1 MESIVYVNFDKM
13 TDSEVIQC
21 YSESIKEL
29 KKRSIVRTKNIT
41 GELGEYIA
49 VDFYRQT
56 SSLPNLQFAPPS
68 TENIDAISTKGE
80 RYSIKT
86 ITNNGATG
94 VFYGLPPLG
103 SDEKSIQKFEYV
115 IIVKLTDDFELE
127 RILELTWDEFL
138 LHKKWH
144 SRMTAWNLSYSNK
157 LISSVRTIYSK
168 ED

>member
-1 MESIVYVNFDKM
+1 MIIDFENMSHA
-13 TDSEVIQC
+13 EVIEC
-21 YSESIKEL
+21 YSQTTKEL
-29 KKRSIVRTKNIT
+29 KKREIVRTKNIT

-49 VDFYRQT
+49 VDFYRKT
-56 SSLPNLQFAPPS
+56 TSLPNLQFAPPS

-94 VFYGLPPLG
+94 VFYGLPALG

-115 IIVKLTDDFELE
+115 IIVKLTDNFELE

-138 LHKKWH
+138 IQKKWH

-157 LISSVRTIYSK
+157 LINCVKTIYSK
-168 ED
+168 EN

>member
-1 MESIVYVNFDKM
+1 MLIDFENMSHA
-13 TDSEVIQC
+13 EVIEC
-21 YSESIKEL
+21 YSQTTKEL
-29 KKRSIVRTKNIT
+29 KKREIIRTKNIT

-49 VDFYRQT
+49 VDFYRKT
-56 SSLPNLQFAPPS
+56 AAFPNLQFAPPS

-94 VFYGLPPLG
+94 VFYGLPSIG
-103 SDEKSIQKFEYV
+103 SEEKPRQKFEYV
-115 IIVKLTDDFELE
+115 IIVKLTDNFELE

-138 LHKKWH
+138 VNKKWH

-157 LISSVRTIYSK
+157 LIGSVRTIYSK
-168 ED
+168 EDENG

>member
-1 MESIVYVNFDKM
+1 MIIDFENM
-13 TDSEVIQC
+13 THSEVIEC
-21 YSESIKEL
+21 YSQTTKEL
-29 KKRSIVRTKNIT
+29 KKREIVRTKNIT

-49 VDFYRQT
+49 VDFYRKT
-56 SSLPNLQFAPPS
+56 AALPNLQFAPPS

-103 SDEKSIQKFEYV
+103 SSKQPVQKFEYV
-115 IIVKLTDDFELE
+115 IIVKLTDSFELE

-138 LHKKWH
+138 ENKKWH
-144 SRMTAWNLSYSNK
+144 SRMKAWNLSYSNK
-157 LISSVRTIYSK
+157 LIGSVQTIYSK
-168 ED
+168 EDRNG

>member
-1 MESIVYVNFDKM
+1 MIIDFENM
-13 TDSEVIQC
+13 THAEVIEC
-21 YSESIKEL
+21 YSQTTKEL
-29 KKRSIVRTKNIT
+29 KKREIVRTKNIT

-49 VDFYRQT
+49 VDFYRKIA
-56 SSLPNLQFAPPS
+56 SLPNLQFAPPS

-94 VFYGLPPLG
+94 VFYGLPPLE
-103 SDEKSIQKFEYV
+103 SNEKATQKFEYV

-138 LHKKWH
+138 ENKKWH
-144 SRMTAWNLSYSNK
+144 SRMQAWNLSYSNK
-157 LISSVRTIYSK
+157 LIGSVRTIYIK

>member
-1 MESIVYVNFDKM
+1 MIIDFENM
-13 TDSEVIQC
+13 THSEVVEC
-21 YSESIKEL
+21 YSQTTKEL
-29 KKRSIVRTKNIT
+29 KKREIVRTKNIT

-56 SSLPNLQFAPPS
+56 PILPNLQFAPPS

-94 VFYGLPPLG
+94 VFYGLPALG
-103 SDEKSIQKFEYV
+103 SDEKPIQKFEYV

-138 LHKKWH
+138 ENKKWH
-144 SRMTAWNLSYSNK
+144 SRMKAWNLLYSNK
-157 LISSVRTIYSK
+157 LIKLGKNLFIK
-168 ED
+168 E

>member
-1 MESIVYVNFDKM
+1 MCTEFDKLS
-13 TDSEVIQC
+13 DREVITC
-21 YSESIKEL
+21 YSLAIQEL
-29 KKRSIVRTKNIT
+29 RNRNIIRTKNIT

-56 SSLPNLQFAPPS
+56 PTLPNLQFAPTS

-103 SDEKSIQKFEYV
+103 SNEESMQKFEYV

-127 RILELTWDEFL
+127 RILELSWEEFVMN
-138 LHKKWH
+138 KKWH
-144 SRMTAWNLSYSNK
+144 SRMKAWNLSYSKK
-157 LISSVRTIYSK
+157 LINSVRTIYSK